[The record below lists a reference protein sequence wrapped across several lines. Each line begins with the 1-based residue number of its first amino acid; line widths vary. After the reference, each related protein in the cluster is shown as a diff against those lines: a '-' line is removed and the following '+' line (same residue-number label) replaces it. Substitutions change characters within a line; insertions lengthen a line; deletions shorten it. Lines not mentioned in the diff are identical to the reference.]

1 MAEDWTEVRSG
12 QSLAING
19 VIADFGNETLRDR
32 DGNPID
38 LRPQA
43 FSVLRYLA
51 ENADRL
57 VTKDELIEA
66 VWPGIAVTEDSLFQ
80 CIHEIRRA
88 LHDEARTIL
97 QTAPKRGY
105 RLLLSLNGF
114 GRARPNQATDG
125 VDQRPHDSAT
135 AGADEPAP
143 YAETRTPETIFAW
156 HQRGRL
162 RAALAL
168 MIVTVLGIIGVTIWH
183 IRPSQKTLE
192 GNPSIAVLPFDVI
205 DSDEATQRFATGIGQ
220 DIVADLSRY
229 RDIDVIGWNSS
240 STYAGGPADV
250 REVGRDLNVRYV
262 LKGSVQRDHD
272 KIRVTTELVDTATAL
287 SLWSERWDRPVV
299 DIFSVQAEISNEVTS
314 HLGSSKGAIPEA
326 DRIRGLRLQPQN
338 LTAYETYLRGRESLQ
353 RFTKESIEASIPLF
367 RQAVSTDPRLARAW
381 VEMAAAYDALGGFGA
396 KRAEVQPKAF
406 TAAGKALE
414 IDPQDAHAHAI
425 MAIVLGDMDDL
436 ERAEAEFEIALRLN
450 PGSADVMTLYAL
462 WANAFGK
469 PERGAEAADKAIRLN
484 PNYPPWAANGFQ
496 YAYFMAGRYEDAL
509 RILERQPLENYIR
522 FSWIVRAAVYAEL
535 GRDEEAKAWVA
546 KALAKYPELTI
557 EGFFNEPGWSDS
569 ERKRM
574 MDAMQHAGFPPCAL
588 PGQLDGV
595 TSAIRLPECVNSR
608 DRKPSAL

>member
-1 MAEDWTEVRSG
+1 MEVRSG

-19 VIADFGNETLRDR
+19 VTADFGRETLRDR
-32 DGNPID
+32 KGNPVD

-43 FSVLRYLA
+43 FAVLRYLA
-51 ENADRL
+51 QNADRL

-105 RLLLSLNGF
+105 RLVLSVNGDT
-114 GRARPNQATDG
+114 GGPRNQATWD
-125 VDQRPHDSAT
+125 VDKRPAELAPAGFEESSPRATTPMPEAMSARR
-135 AGADEPAP
+135 
-143 YAETRTPETIFAW
+143 TRKLRRALLAFTII
-156 HQRGRL
+156 
-162 RAALAL
+162 AA
-168 MIVTVLGIIGVTIWH
+168 LGIIGVTIWH

-192 GNPSIAVLPFDVI
+192 GNPSIAVLPFDTF
-205 DSDEATQRFATGIGQ
+205 DSDEGTKRFASGIGQ
-220 DIVADLSRY
+220 DIITDLSRY

-240 STYAGGPADV
+240 STYAGGLADV
-250 REVGRDLNVRYV
+250 RQVGRDLNVRYV

-272 KIRVTTELVDTATAL
+272 QIRVTTELLDTATAV

-299 DIFSVQAEISNEVTS
+299 DLFSVQAEISNEVTS

-326 DRIRGLRLQPQN
+326 DRIMGLRLQPQN
-338 LTAYETYLRGRESLQ
+338 LSAYETYLRGRESLQ

-367 RQAVSTDPRLARAW
+367 RQAVTMDPKLARAW
-381 VEMAAAYDALGGFGA
+381 VEMAAAYDALPGFGA
-396 KRAEVQPKAF
+396 KHDEVRPQALAAAE
-406 TAAGKALE
+406 TGLD

-425 MAIVLGDMDDL
+425 MALVLGHMNDF
-436 ERAEAEFEIALRLN
+436 ERAEAEFDTALRLN
-450 PGSADVMTLYAL
+450 PGSADIMTLYSL

-484 PNYPPWAANGFQ
+484 PNYPTWAANGFR
-496 YAYFMAGRYEDAL
+496 YAYFMAGRYKDAL
-509 RILERQPLENYIR
+509 RILERQALENYTR

-535 GRDEEAKAWVA
+535 GRDEEANTWMA
-546 KALAKYPELTI
+546 KALAKYPELTS
-557 EGFFNEPGWSDS
+557 EGFVNEPGWSDS
-569 ERKRM
+569 ERKRI

-595 TSAIRLPECVNSR
+595 TNPVRIPQCITLEERR
-608 DRKPSAL
+608 PSAL